1 MPRSAKQN
9 KEILDK
15 RRAQIISC
23 GLQVFSSKG
32 LRGTTISDIAGKA
45 AISQGLMYHYF
56 ASKEELF
63 AELIRIAFK
72 QMNRGALELAALEMP
87 ARQKII
93 TAVTDLLVEIETEEE
108 FSLYVLLVAQAGISS
123 AVPESIRDV
132 LHSRSQ
138 ISYMVMEKIFTEG
151 QQQGC
156 VKPFPPREMAIL
168 FWTIV
173 KGLAMNKV
181 TLGEDYQAPDPQLLL
196 ETFLR
201 PD

>member
-9 KEILDK
+9 KAILDK

-32 LRGTTISDIAGKA
+32 LRGTTISDIATKA
-45 AISQGLMYHYF
+45 SISQGLMYHYF

-87 ARQKII
+87 ARQKIS
-93 TAVTDLLVEIETEEE
+93 TTVTNLLDEIETQEE
-108 FSLYVLLVAQAGISS
+108 FSLYVLLVAQASISP
-123 AVPESIRDV
+123 AVPENIREI
-132 LHSRSQ
+132 LLSRSQ

-151 QQQGC
+151 QAQGC
-156 VKPFPPREMAIL
+156 VKPFPPKEMAIL
-168 FWTIV
+168 FWTII

-181 TLGEDYQAPDPQLLL
+181 TLGEDYSAPDPQLLL
-196 ETFLR
+196 EMFLL
-201 PD
+201 PA